1 MENKKVLVA
10 MSGGVDSSVA
20 AYLLMKAGYDCI
32 GCTMKLYDAR
42 EDECGEKT
50 CCTADD
56 AYDAASVCRRLGIP
70 HYVFDFR
77 EEFKKSVIDA
87 FISDYENGLTP
98 NPCICCNEKLKF
110 GRLAERAE
118 VLGCGYIATG
128 HYCRIVFDN
137 GEYRLK
143 KALDPSKDQS
153 YVLYRMDQKLLSKT
167 LFPLSELE
175 KSEVRRIAEENG
187 FINANKKE
195 SQDICFVPDGDYAAF
210 IESLTGKTAKPG
222 DFIGVDGKYLGRH
235 KGIIHYTVGQRKG
248 LGVAFGEP
256 MYVVAVNAKENTVT
270 LGRETDLYKTRFS
283 IRNVNMIGEPTS
295 RTFCCEV
302 MTRYRKKPCRA
313 TVELCENGADIT
325 LDEPQRAPTPGQA
338 AVFYD
343 GETVLGGGVIT

>member
-1 MENKKVLVA
+1 MKNKKVLVA

-20 AYLLMKAGYDCI
+20 AYLLKNSGYDCI
-32 GCTMKLYDAR
+32 GCTMKLYDGK
-42 EDECGEKT
+42 ENEYKEKT

-56 AYDAASVCRRLGIP
+56 AYDAASVCRKLGIP
-70 HYVFDFR
+70 HYVFNFKD
-77 EEFKKSVIDA
+77 EFERDVIDK
-87 FISDYENGLTP
+87 FISDYQNGLTP

-110 GRLAERAE
+110 GKLAKRAE
-118 VLGCGYIATG
+118 ALGCDFIATG

-153 YVLYRMDQKLLSKT
+153 YVLYRMDQSLLSKT

-187 FINANKKE
+187 FINAQKKE
-195 SQDICFVPDGDYAAF
+195 SQDICFIPDGDYAAF
-210 IESLTGKTAKPG
+210 ITEKTGIIPAPG
-222 DFIGVDGKYLGRH
+222 DFIGVDGKVIGKH

-256 MYVVAVNAKENTVT
+256 MYVVSVNAKDNTVT
-270 LGRETDLYKTRFS
+270 LGREADLYKTGFS
-283 IRNVNMIGEPTS
+283 VRDINLINEPNS
-295 RTFCCEV
+295 DTFRCEV
-302 MTRYRKKPCRA
+302 MTRYRKKPCPA
-313 TVELCENGADIT
+313 TVVLKEDGADVT

-343 GETVLGGGVIT
+343 GDTVLGGGIII

>member
-1 MENKKVLVA
+1 M
-10 MSGGVDSSVA
+10 DSSVA
-20 AYLLMKAGYDCI
+20 AYLLTKAGYECI
-32 GCTMKLYDAR
+32 GCTMKLYDGK
-42 EDECGEKT
+42 EDEYKEKT

-87 FISDYENGLTP
+87 FISDYENGFTP

-118 VLGCGYIATG
+118 VLGCDFIATG

-187 FINANKKE
+187 FINAQKKE
-195 SQDICFVPDGDYAAF
+195 SQDICFIPDGDYAAF
-210 IESLTGKTAKPG
+210 IESVTGKTPKPG
-222 DFIGVDGKYLGRH
+222 DFIGVDGGYLGRH
-235 KGIIHYTVGQRKG
+235 KGIIRYTVGQRKG
-248 LGVAFGEP
+248 LGIAFGEP
-256 MYVVAVNAKENTVT
+256 MYVVAVNAEENTVT
-270 LGRETDLYKTRFS
+270 LGREEDLYKTRFS
-283 IRNVNMIGEPTS
+283 VRDVNMISAPQS
-295 RTFCCEV
+295 QTFCCEV

-313 TVELCENGADIT
+313 AVELCENGADIT

-343 GETVLGGGVIT
+343 GDTVLGGGVII